1 MQETRY
7 AVVDGEKIPVLLSDE
22 NEALLAAKA
31 AGRAIVG
38 LWREDTQGNE
48 WCAADTLIADVEDA
62 DEEFLGRSREGTL
75 GCRGRSARRSGLRS
89 GRSRKAIMRRSWR
102 TMWMPTWI
110 RWRR

>member
-38 LWREDTQGNE
+38 R
-48 WCAADTLIADVEDA
+48 LI
-62 DEEFLGRSREGTL
+62 FLQSIVP
-75 GCRGRSARRSGLRS
+75 C
-89 GRSRKAIMRRSWR
+89 
-102 TMWMPTWI
+102 
-110 RWRR
+110 

>member
-38 LWREDTQGNE
+38 LWREDTQE
-48 WCAADTLIADVEDA
+48 I
-62 DEEFLGRSREGTL
+62 GRASCRE
-75 GCRGRSARRSGLRS
+75 RV
-89 GRSRKAIMRRSWR
+89 
-102 TMWMPTWI
+102 
-110 RWRR
+110 

>member
-38 LWREDTQGNE
+38 YGEKTH
-48 WCAADTLIADVEDA
+48 
-62 DEEFLGRSREGTL
+62 
-75 GCRGRSARRSGLRS
+75 RGMSGAR
-89 GRSRKAIMRRSWR
+89 
-102 TMWMPTWI
+102 PTH
-110 RWRR
+110 

>member
-38 LWREDTQGNE
+38 LWRDCLLYTSD
-48 WCAADTLIADVEDA
+48 AADD
-62 DEEFLGRSREGTL
+62 
-75 GCRGRSARRSGLRS
+75 
-89 GRSRKAIMRRSWR
+89 
-102 TMWMPTWI
+102 
-110 RWRR
+110 

>member
-62 DEEFLGRSREGTL
+62 DEEFLGRI
-75 GCRGRSARRSGLRS
+75 ARRHLGLPWAICETERLKIR
-89 GRSRKAIMRRSWR
+89 RSRKAIMRRSWR

>member
-38 LWREDTQGNE
+38 LWREDTQGDE

-62 DEEFLGRSREGTL
+62 DEVFGADREKASWAAVGD
-75 GCRGRSARRSGLRS
+75 LRD
-89 GRSRKAIMRRSWR
+89 GAA
-102 TMWMPTWI
+102 
-110 RWRR
+110 